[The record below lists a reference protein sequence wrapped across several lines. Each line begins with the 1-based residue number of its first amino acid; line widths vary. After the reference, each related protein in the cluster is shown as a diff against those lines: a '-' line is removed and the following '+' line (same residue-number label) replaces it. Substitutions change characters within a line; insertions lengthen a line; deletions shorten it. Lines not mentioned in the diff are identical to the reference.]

1 MNISR
6 PQLNTITETL
16 EDTVEY
22 LCDQETLSG
31 ELLWTVVSCLAEAKV
46 AELKGELAATK

>member
-6 PQLNTITETL
+6 PQLNTITEII

-31 ELLWTVVSCLAEAKV
+31 ELLWTVIGCLSEAKL
-46 AELKGELAATK
+46 AELKCELSTAQ